1 MNRVNYMEEHNKNTQ
16 FWLYSCSCQFTC
28 RLTAQK
34 SRYFSAEGCLSD
46 PKKASQVAKS
56 EGLFFIGNV
65 GEYSCLENPRDGG
78 AWWAADYGVAQSRPR
93 LKRCS
98 SSSSSS
104 SSSMSLFFIPGDN
117 GKEILF
123 SKMS

>member
-1 MNRVNYMEEHNKNTQ
+1 MIGNTMNRVNYMEEHNKNTQ

-34 SRYFSAEGCLSD
+34 SRYFSVEGCLSD

-78 AWWAADYGVAQSRPR
+78 AWWAADYGVTQSRTR
-93 LKRCS
+93 LKRFS
-98 SSSSSS
+98 SSSSN
-104 SSSMSLFFIPGDN
+104 LA
-117 GKEILF
+117 
-123 SKMS
+123 